1 MKSRTSYTQQI
12 LAGLVAVLAFGT
24 AHAAEATGGGSEF
37 FYQAASGTSDVTGHL
52 GYRSFTSRDK
62 TAGATDV
69 TISGLDMLGV
79 GYEYGINE
87 MLAVGADLSYSA
99 MKIKDSDVKVN
110 GIEDLQLSI
119 KGMSPM
125 GGMRLRYGALL
136 GIPLQKA
143 EIKSDNASPGAFN
156 GQLTRSTGG
165 VALTPYVGADMDA
178 GPGILGARLSYELK
192 FKHQEKNPLF
202 TGDVDVENG
211 NALGLAA
218 FYEYMMSDM
227 LFGADLHYTSM
238 MKTKLAGAEVA
249 NSDANVLGLDLYTR
263 IPLMANA
270 SIIPMLAYDFSGG
283 SHYDK
288 YSDLNISV
296 AARFGF

>member
-1 MKSRTSYTQQI
+1 MKSRTSYTPQI
-12 LAGLVAVLAFGT
+12 LASLVAVLAFGT

-52 GYRSFTSRDK
+52 GYRSFTYRDK
-62 TAGATDV
+62 TAGAKDV
-69 TISGLDMLGV
+69 TVSGLDMLGV
-79 GYEYGINE
+79 SYEYGINE
-87 MLAVGADLSYSA
+87 MLAVGADLSYTA
-99 MKIKDSDVKVN
+99 MKNKDADIKVN
-110 GIEDLQLSI
+110 GLEDLQLSV
-119 KGMSPM
+119 KGVSPM

-143 EIKSDNASPGAFN
+143 EIKSDSITPGVN
-156 GQLTRSTGG
+156 DGDLGRSTGG

-192 FKHQEKNPLF
+192 FKHQQKDPAF

-211 NALGLAA
+211 NVLGLAA
-218 FYEYMMSDM
+218 FYE
-227 LFGADLHYTSM
+227 HYSM
-238 MKTKLAGAEVA
+238 VA
-249 NSDANVLGLDLYTR
+249 KDKIGGVEQTNSDKNIFGLDLYTR